1 MIPMETEQSNIIR
14 MIAKFLQPWLTANH
28 KKNNIKEK
36 WILFQSDYWIPGLGI
51 VEKSRNVLYESS
63 NATSKV

>member
-1 MIPMETEQSNIIR
+1 MIPRENEQSNIIR
-14 MIAKFLQPWLTANH
+14 MIAKLLQTWLTTNH

-36 WILFQSDYWIPGLGI
+36 RIFSQSDYWKPGLGI